1 MFDANFVNQPHI
13 ICFLVHKTSK
23 TTSCVVPA
31 TVSTYLQ
38 AFVGSWVSVVAVRPV
53 ESVESVVS
61 VVEAETEAVAAVVD
75 CSTCFLRPAVFVKH
89 QPQRTLIIAA
99 FATY

>member
-53 ESVESVVS
+53 ESVVS
-61 VVEAETEAVAAVVD
+61 VVEAETEVVAAVVD

-99 FATY
+99 VATY